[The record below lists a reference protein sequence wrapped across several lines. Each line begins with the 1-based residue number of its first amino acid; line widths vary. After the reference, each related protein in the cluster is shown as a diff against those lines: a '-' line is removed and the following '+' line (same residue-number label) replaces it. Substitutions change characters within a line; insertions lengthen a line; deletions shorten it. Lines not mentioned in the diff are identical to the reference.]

1 MSGNARPDSSRRVLP
16 SILPRPL
23 RLLLRVSLGLAAF
36 MLANTLYLLVNR
48 AGDSLDLGFFA
59 VGDTS
64 LPRLFQVM
72 VLTHTGLGLLLVALI
87 LVFFTAHLKVVWR
100 RRHRASILSG
110 LALVTCGIALT
121 LTGLFILTAAASRD
135 HRWAWWVHVSGAAL
149 IVGGYAAHRLVSYA
163 APPAGRSR
171 RFIQVVAAGV
181 AVLLAI
187 HGLLNRGVRLTPE
200 ARVAMQRGLDR
211 GPGSKAR
218 DVSQFAPDGFVAQG
232 FVPPE
237 SPFFPSAAT
246 TTTGASP
253 PPRIITREVDD
264 SRAEDVRRQARAEG
278 FATDVRIG
286 AGTCERCHP
295 DVVEQWAGSAH
306 RFASFNNP
314 FYEASVN
321 DLRANATLSNEWIA
335 GHMRSLGVPEE
346 GVGRVKSKWCGGCHD
361 PALMLTGAMESPI
374 DRERV
379 EAQAGLT
386 CLACH
391 AIDTIHDRTGD
402 GNYNIADEQEDPY
415 LFADAAPGTWRGF
428 LHDAAIKA
436 KPTVHMR
443 QLLKDF
449 FRTSEYCATCHKVS
463 IPEPVNNYRWLRA
476 QNEYDNWH
484 DSGVSWNAS
493 RTFYLPP
500 SRRVCQDCH
509 MPPEPAPLGDL
520 AAEDGRVR
528 SHRFL
533 AVNTALPFVR
543 GDTAT
548 IRMIEAFLSD
558 EKLSVDIFALRR
570 EGETAPLL
578 AGAEVTSVLPG
589 ESVTVEVVVRNQG
602 VGHTFPGGTNDSN
615 EGWLEFSVLDEEN
628 RVIGLSGA
636 VLEDGHLDPMAHV
649 YKAVILD
656 REGEP
661 ILKRNAQDIYVTAAS
676 SVIGPGT
683 ADVAHYSLVVPRS
696 LESGRLTLRARLLW
710 RKFTRPYTEF
720 AFATN
725 PEGFRRFAEPPDLPI
740 TEIAA
745 AEVELEILAGRD
757 GATHPSAPGSPSDSN
772 EWERFNDYGI
782 ALLLEGNT
790 RGAASIFR
798 EVARLQPGRI
808 DGPLNLARVSLADGN
823 LEAAYEALQKAEQ
836 IAAGDA
842 RSAWVWGGVLQE
854 DGRYAESAQAY
865 ERVLETFP
873 EDRGAWLQLGR
884 TWYLDQRYDEA
895 LEALARVLEIDP
907 ENRVAHYHRMLSLRA
922 LGRDTEADLAEQA
935 YERYRIDESAQAVTR
950 SYRSENPGVN
960 LMAQPIHTHS
970 LRFGPAVSGAPQ
982 P

>member
-1 MSGNARPDSSRRVLP
+1 V
-16 SILPRPL
+16 
-23 RLLLRVSLGLAAF
+23 
-36 MLANTLYLLVNR
+36 
-48 AGDSLDLGFFA
+48 
-59 VGDTS
+59 
-64 LPRLFQVM
+64 
-72 VLTHTGLGLLLVALI
+72 
-87 LVFFTAHLKVVWR
+87 
-100 RRHRASILSG
+100 
-110 LALVTCGIALT
+110 
-121 LTGLFILTAAASRD
+121 TGLFILTAAASRD

-149 IVGGYAAHRLVSYA
+149 VLGGYAAHRIVSYA
-163 APPAGRSR
+163 RPPAGRPR
-171 RFIQVVAAGV
+171 RFVVAVVVGV
-181 AVLLAI
+181 AALLSV
-187 HGLLNRGVRLTPE
+187 HVVVNRGVRLTPE
-200 ARVAMQRGLDR
+200 ARLAMERGLDR
-211 GPGSKAR
+211 GPGGKAR
-218 DVSQFAPDGFVAQG
+218 DVSEFAPGGFVPQG

-246 TTTGASP
+246 TTTGGSLPA
-253 PPRIITREVDD
+253 RIITRSVDP
-264 SRAEDVRRQARAEG
+264 SRAEEVRRQVRTEG
-278 FATDVRIG
+278 FATDVLIG
-286 AGTCERCHP
+286 AETCERCHP

-314 FYEASVN
+314 FYEASLN
-321 DLRANATLSNEWIA
+321 DLRENATASNEWIA
-335 GHMRSLGVPEE
+335 SHIESLDAPEV
-346 GVGRVKSKWCGGCHD
+346 GVGRIKSKWCGGCHD
-361 PALMLTGAMESPI
+361 PALMLAGAMESSI

-391 AIDTIHDRTGD
+391 AIDAIHDRTGD

-415 LFADAAPGTWRGF
+415 LFADAEPGSWQAF
-428 LHDAAIKA
+428 LHDAAVKA

-500 SRRVCQDCH
+500 APRVCQDCH

-548 IRMIEAFLSD
+548 IRMIETFLRD
-558 EKLSVDIFALRR
+558 GKLSVDIFALRR
-570 EGETAPLL
+570 EGEEGPLMGAPDAWRLR
-578 AGAEVTSVLPG
+578 AG
-589 ESVTVEVVVRNQG
+589 ESITVEVVVRNRG

-615 EGWLEFSVLDEEN
+615 EGWLEFSVVDDEG
-628 RVIGLSGA
+628 RVIALSGD
-636 VLEDGHLDPMAHV
+636 VLDDGRLDPMAHV

-676 SVIGPGT
+676 NVIGPGT
-683 ADVAHYSLVVPRS
+683 ADVAHYTLTVPPGLV
-696 LESGRLTLRARLLW
+696 GRRIALRARLLW

-720 AFATN
+720 AFETN
-725 PEGFRRFAEPPDLPI
+725 PDGFKRFAEPPDLPI

-745 AEVELEILAGRD
+745 AAKELEILPTVD
-757 GATHPSAPGSPSDSN
+757 GVTVDGVTGDQARTAAALPVDSTTPSDSAD
-772 EWERFNDYGI
+772 WERFNDYGI

-790 RGAASIFR
+790 RAAAGVFR
-798 EVARLQPGRI
+798 EVMRLQPGRI
-808 DGPLNLARVSLADGN
+808 DGPLNLARVSLSDGN
-823 LEAAYEALQKAEQ
+823 LEAAYEALQLAEQ
-836 IAAGDA
+836 IAPGDP

-854 DGRYAESAQAY
+854 DGRYTESVQAY

-873 EDRGAWLQLGR
+873 QDRGAWLQMGR
-884 TWYLDQRYDEA
+884 TLYLDQRYEQA
-895 LEALARVLEIDP
+895 LVALARVLEIDP
-907 ENRVAHYHRMLSLRA
+907 EDRVAHYHRMLSLRA
-922 LGRDTEADLAEQA
+922 LGRDADADLAEAA

-960 LMAQPIHTHS
+960 LMAQPIHTHPVT
-970 LRFGPAVSGAPQ
+970 LRPAVSETPR